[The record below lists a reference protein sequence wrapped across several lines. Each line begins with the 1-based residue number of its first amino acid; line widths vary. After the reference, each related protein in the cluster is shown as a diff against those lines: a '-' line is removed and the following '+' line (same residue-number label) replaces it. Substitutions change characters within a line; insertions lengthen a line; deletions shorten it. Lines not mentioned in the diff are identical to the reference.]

1 MYTQVSRRAFLAA
14 SGGLVALASGAIF
27 WRSGTS
33 RSRAHRMAG
42 SPVSD
47 RYVDHNGWML
57 TVADKKKVIAQQ
69 LVAPPPAP

>member
-1 MYTQVSRRAFLAA
+1 MNTQVSRRAFLAA

-33 RSRAHRMAG
+33 GSRARRMAA
-42 SPVSD
+42 PPLSD

-57 TVADKKKVIAQQ
+57 TAADKKKVMEQP
-69 LVAPPPAP
+69 LVAPPAP